1 MINKNGRAERVLQC
15 SYKQEMSTTSTAFI
29 ESTISLVYD
38 MLESITSDI
47 YASSISLKRNP
58 LPILSAIAERSRTS
72 LEISSILAISSD
84 IAEGG
89 DQPC

>member
-15 SYKQEMSTTSTAFI
+15 SYKQEMNTISTAFI

-84 IAEGG
+84 IVEGG